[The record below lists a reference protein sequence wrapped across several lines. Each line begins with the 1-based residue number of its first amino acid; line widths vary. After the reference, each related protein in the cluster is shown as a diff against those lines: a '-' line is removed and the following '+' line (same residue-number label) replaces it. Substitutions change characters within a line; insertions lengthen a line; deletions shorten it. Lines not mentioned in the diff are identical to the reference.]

1 MIKNNFIQSKNNTFA
16 SSAKGYPK
24 GFKKRKIIPEGKKE
38 VLEGMKK
45 KKLVNMWVN
54 INKHELIIMCPVCNN
69 EQEMSKKCYRYN
81 RKVKVVQC
89 LYLTWKEAKGVKFR
103 FY

>member
-1 MIKNNFIQSKNNTFA
+1 
-16 SSAKGYPK
+16 
-24 GFKKRKIIPEGKKE
+24 
-38 VLEGMKK
+38 
-45 KKLVNMWVN
+45 
-54 INKHELIIMCPVCNN
+54 MCPVCNN